1 MLRSSLR
8 LRKKWLLSTIMT
20 VLLLEKHFLT
30 EERWCDWPTDWN
42 TYGELHTHTKTFSIT
57 NRLCLTVCTAV
68 YNTRISR
75 LLLIWGWRATSVL
88 SPSSTLAAAAALEA
102 SLGCAGLTQLMWLS
116 APLVAVSWLVGC
128 LEHISGRDVSAWQSR
143 HSKLT
148 ENWVWVSIN
157 GCAAW
162 LAGWLAD
169 GPADSRT
176 FLPGWRRCSTSL
188 LFCCVFGKHDA
199 WESRYLNVTLVY
211 CFIQKDLLVLGLGV
225 YKKN

>member
-8 LRKKWLLSTIMT
+8 FRKKWLLSTIMT

-30 EERWCDWPTDWN
+30 EEGWCDWPTNWN
-42 TYGELHTHTKTFSIT
+42 TYRELHTHTKTNT
-57 NRLCLTVCTAV
+57 LCLTVCTAV
-68 YNTRISR
+68 YNTHISR
-75 LLLIWGWRATSVL
+75 LLLIWGWRAASVL

-162 LAGWLAD
+162 LAGWLAGRPTVRHFCTD
-169 GPADSRT
+169 GVDAPRQFFSAVCSENMMCGSQGIWMLYWCIALYRRT
-176 FLPGWRRCSTSL
+176 C
-188 LFCCVFGKHDA
+188 
-199 WESRYLNVTLVY
+199 
-211 CFIQKDLLVLGLGV
+211 
-225 YKKN
+225 

>member
-1 MLRSSLR
+1 MLRSPLR
-8 LRKKWLLSTIMT
+8 LRKKWWLSTIMT

-30 EERWCDWPTDWN
+30 EERWCDWPTNWN
-42 TYGELHTHTKTFSIT
+42 MYRELHTHTKTFGIT
-57 NRLCLTVCTAV
+57 NRLGLTVCTAV
-68 YNTRISR
+68 HNTRISR
-75 LLLIWGWRATSVL
+75 LVLIWGWRAASVL

-157 GCAAW
+157 GCA
-162 LAGWLAD
+162 GWLAD

-176 FLPGWRRCSTSL
+176 FLHGCRRCSTSL

-199 WESRYLNVTLVY
+199 RRSRYSNVTLVY

-225 YKKN
+225 